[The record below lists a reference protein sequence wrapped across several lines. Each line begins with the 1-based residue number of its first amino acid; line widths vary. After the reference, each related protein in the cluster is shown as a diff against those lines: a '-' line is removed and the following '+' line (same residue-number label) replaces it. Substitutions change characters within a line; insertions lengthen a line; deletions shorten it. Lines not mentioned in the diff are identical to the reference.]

1 MPTLLYKPS
10 FLRSLKKLSPE
21 LLAEAKEKISLFQ
34 QDPKHSFLKT
44 HKLKGKLAGKFS
56 FSVNYQYRIVFEYE
70 KNDHAV
76 LLGIGDHDI
85 YK

>member
-1 MPTLLYKPS
+1 MPKVLYKPS
-10 FLRSLKKLSPE
+10 FLRSLKKLPPE
-21 LLAEAKEKISLFQ
+21 LITEAKEKIQLFQ
-34 QDPKHSFLKT
+34 EDPTHSFLKT

-56 FSVNYQYRIVFEYE
+56 FSVNYQYRIVFKYE
-70 KNDHAV
+70 KIDQVV

>member
-1 MPTLLYKPS
+1 MKVLYKPS
-10 FLRSLKKLSPE
+10 FLRSFKKLPSE
-21 LLAEAKEKISLFQ
+21 LIIEAKEKILLFEKTPQ
-34 QDPKHSFLKT
+34 HPFLKT
-44 HKLKGKLAGKFS
+44 HKLKGKLSDKYS

-70 KNDHAV
+70 KPNQVV